1 MYLSGLGGKKLLGHE
16 DIPSDEDDSENEDD
30 IFDTGNS
37 TFYYLL

>member
-1 MYLSGLGGKKLLGHE
+1 MFLSGLGGKQLLGHE

-37 TFYYLL
+37 TFY

>member
-1 MYLSGLGGKKLLGHE
+1 MHLSGLGGKKLLGHE

-37 TFYYLL
+37 TFY